1 MLYSRSQVYQG
12 YQAHV
17 GNAQKDA
24 KELEGED
31 GVTYYS
37 TYSWQALDVDSDSDL
52 VNYACPSGEII
63 HRYFILSQKYN
74 LHCEIFSI
82 SPQLPQAHFRWALKI
97 YLGAQTVISQPGI
110 FYASPR

>member
-31 GVTYYS
+31 GV
-37 TYSWQALDVDSDSDL
+37 
-52 VNYACPSGEII
+52 YACPSGEII

-74 LHCEIFSI
+74 LHCEFFSI